1 MRKQYRKNNY
11 YRNLDWEKARL
22 RPAHCKGYDEQLI
35 LLYFIV
41 NMSFSAVQDK

>member
-11 YRNLDWEKARL
+11 YRNLDCKKARL
-22 RPAHCKGYDEQLI
+22 RAAHYKGDDEQ

-41 NMSFSAVQDK
+41 NRSFSAVKNK